1 MAAGNL
7 SPRQK
12 MINMM
17 YLVLT
22 ALLALNVSKEVL
34 NSFFEV
40 NKGIE
45 RTTTN
50 FNAKNASTYSAFKNA
65 ASNNPEKYQEVSD
78 KAHSIKNKV
87 DAISLFIQE
96 MKYDLVAHSD
106 KNKVYFGNESDIYD
120 ADGDLI
126 EDLAVVDK
134 KFSELDPPQKYMP
147 IAYLKNKGNR
157 YASQDLFYTI
167 LKPGAKRRATELKEK
182 LMGYRDFLISLTEG
196 NENLKASI
204 DKVFQ
209 LEGNLGKKKNQ
220 SWEEYNFVDMPSVS
234 ALTIL
239 SKIQSDLRNTEA
251 DVIDYLKRDI
261 DSKSLKFGDAEGVSI
276 PVTNFV
282 LVNDSFR
289 ATIFTAAKQEGQ
301 EPEIWVGDFDSLGGG
316 QYQMVGDFETVR
328 VINGKGIY
336 SKRTT
341 SEGVKKYG
349 GLISM
354 KTETGTKMYPFNGEY
369 LVASKQA
376 VASPTNMNVLFIK
389 APNPIKVAVAGY
401 SASQV
406 SASIK
411 NGYGTVRPVNKSN
424 GEWIVEPT
432 RLTPTD
438 GVKDLIS
445 LYVTDNGKR
454 RFMKN
459 VEFKVKNVPEPFPKA
474 GKLQKTVV
482 SRAELVQA
490 QMLQAE
496 LKDFYFDKKV
506 LRYKVLSFKMTSTNK
521 SGQFPIE
528 NKGARFT
535 DESIKAI
542 NNALVGTQV
551 TFTDIKVKR
560 TGMKPEILD
569 LPCIYTIK

>member
-45 RTTTN
+45 RTTNN

-78 KAHSIKNKV
+78 KAFLIKSKA
-87 DAISLFIQE
+87 DATTLFIQE
-96 MKYDLVAHSD
+96 MKYDLVYKVD
-106 KNKVYFGNESDIYD
+106 KQKIYLGNESDIYN

-126 EDLAVVDK
+126 ETLAVIEK
-134 KFSELDPPQKYMP
+134 KFNELTQNQQSMP
-147 IAYLKNKGNR
+147 IAYLKNKSNR
-157 YASQDLFYTI
+157 YASQDLFFPKNLEI
-167 LKPGAKRRATELKEK
+167 GNKKRATELKEK
-182 LMGYRDFLISLTEG
+182 IEEYRDFLIELVG
-196 NENLKASI
+196 DNQALINNI
-204 DKVFQ
+204 NIVFDVS
-209 LEGNLGKKKNQ
+209 EVYGKNKE
-220 SWEEYNFVDMPSVS
+220 SWEKYNFVDMPSVG

-239 SKIQSDLRNTEA
+239 SKIQSDLRNVEA

-261 DSKSLKFGDAEGVSI
+261 DAKSLKFGDAEGVSI

-282 LVNDSFR
+282 LMNDSFR
-289 ATIFTAAKQEGQ
+289 ATIFTAAKQDGQ

-316 QYQMVGDFETVR
+316 QYKMVGDYETVK
-328 VINGKGIY
+328 VINGKGFY

-341 SEGVKKYG
+341 SVGVKKYE

-369 LVASKQA
+369 RVASKQA

-389 APNPIKVAVAGY
+389 APNPINVAVAGY

-411 NGYGTVRPVNKSN
+411 KGYGTVRPVNKSK

-432 RLTPTD
+432 RLTPSD

-454 RFMKN
+454 RFIKN
-459 VEFKVKNVPEPFPKA
+459 VKFKVKNVPEPFPKA

-482 SRAELVQA
+482 SRSELVQA

-506 LRYKVLSFKMTSTNK
+506 LRYKVISFTMTSTNNT
-521 SGQFPIE
+521 GQFPIT
-528 NKGARFT
+528 NKGAYFT
-535 DESIKAI
+535 DESKKAI
-542 NNALVGTQV
+542 KNALAGTQV
-551 TFTDIKVKR
+551 TFTDIKVQR